1 MEIINLV
8 LDFVLIAMS
17 IWMLTIVTGYGGD
30 IGRAFTVIG
39 WGAFIL
45 GIAHLVETITFEV
58 FGLSQFAVE
67 LSHRLIVIVGFAL
80 VVIGFQM
87 FVQKK

>member
-17 IWMLTIVTGYGGD
+17 VWMLTIVTGYGGY
-30 IGRAFTVIG
+30 IGRSFRVIG

-58 FGLSQFAVE
+58 FGFSQFVVE
-67 LSHRLIVIVGFAL
+67 LSHRIIIVVGFAL
-80 VVIGFQM
+80 IIIGFQM

>member
-1 MEIINLV
+1 MEIINLI
-8 LDFVLIAMS
+8 LDFVLILMS
-17 IWMLTIVTGYGGD
+17 IWMLTIVTGYGGS
-30 IGRAFTVIG
+30 IGQAFTVIG

-58 FGLSQFAVE
+58 FGFSQFAVE
-67 LSHRLIVIVGFAL
+67 LSHRLIVIAGFAL